1 MPLGL
6 RPYVN
11 QLVQVTSIMTQII
24 VDSQVLTEL
33 EKDDHEQ
40 FEQLPDGY
48 EVDAVENTGAN
59 TQYRLWKGWNLLGIF
74 YQDLDGFWLI
84 DSYSFD
90 SCMKLDTHIQAIEAI
105 IERSGI
111 LI

>member
-11 QLVQVTSIMTQII
+11 QLVQVTYIMTQII
-24 VDSQVLTEL
+24 VDSQVLMEL
-33 EKDDHEQ
+33 EQIDN
-40 FEQLPDGY
+40 GY
-48 EVDAVENTGAN
+48 EIDSEESTDVG
-59 TQYRLWKGWNLLGIF
+59 TQYRLWKGWNLLGVF
-74 YQDLDGFWLI
+74 YQDSKGKWLTYPYNS
-84 DSYSFD
+84 DSR
-90 SCMKLDTHIQAIEAI
+90 LEVDTHIQAIRTI